1 MCFLFL
7 RTTPEKRLKSTNGLP
22 FGCPL
27 GEFIKKEELSNIHH
41 AASPGAI
48 MRCRLSEVR
57 DDNMSRPLQLPPP
70 QYMDPGKGDVMTRM
84 HEIVEHR
91 ALAGSELHWQE
102 MYEKWQSGPELR
114 DDVLDH
120 ILVNAPCRV
129 SVLLSIPPSQIVN
142 LHLSSKALGAVKKDF
157 EGCSDALR

>member
-1 MCFLFL
+1 
-7 RTTPEKRLKSTNGLP
+7 
-22 FGCPL
+22 
-27 GEFIKKEELSNIHH
+27 
-41 AASPGAI
+41 
-48 MRCRLSEVR
+48 
-57 DDNMSRPLQLPPP
+57 
-70 QYMDPGKGDVMTRM
+70 MDPGKGDVMTRM